1 MKKTDKIA
9 YRQKSS
15 EELQKSLHDL
25 RIKLVELKAKLYSGN
40 QKDTSVFKKV
50 KHEIALIST
59 VLKEQE
65 NQTQNDK
72 Q

>member
-9 YRQKSS
+9 YKQKSP
-15 EELQKSLHDL
+15 EELQNSLHDL
-25 RIKLVELKAKLYSGN
+25 RKKLVELKAKFYSGN

-50 KHEIALIST
+50 KYEIALIST

-65 NQTQNDK
+65 GQKQND
-72 Q
+72 

>member
-9 YRQKSS
+9 YKQKSS
-15 EELQKSLHDL
+15 EELQNTLSDL
-25 RIKLVELKAKLYSGN
+25 RKKLVELKAKFYSGN

-50 KHEIALIST
+50 KYEIALILT
-59 VLKEQE
+59 IL
-65 NQTQNDK
+65 NDK